1 MRFGQLIEYKVRN
14 IFIKKYTENETGRL
28 VPDLLFYFKKA
39 LYKVKASSLQLIFNT
54 FTQLLTQH
62 TIKTSCVKL
71 QTIDLEI

>member
-39 LYKVKASSLQLIFNT
+39 LYKVKASSLQFIFNT
-54 FTQLLTQH
+54 FT
-62 TIKTSCVKL
+62 
-71 QTIDLEI
+71 